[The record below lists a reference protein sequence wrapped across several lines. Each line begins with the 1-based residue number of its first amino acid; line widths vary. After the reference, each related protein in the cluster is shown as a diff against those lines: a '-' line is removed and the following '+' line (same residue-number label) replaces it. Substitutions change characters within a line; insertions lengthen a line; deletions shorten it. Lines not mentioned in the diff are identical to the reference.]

1 MAANTLCN
9 VIIHFKL
16 DTNNITKFHKKV
28 LWVILIN
35 RRDREQL
42 PRNIFA
48 AKDGWHYTFICKSA
62 IMVEALGR
70 LYSTPDMPLTNCMLK
85 FLHVFS

>member
-48 AKDGWHYTFICKSA
+48 AKDGCHYTFICKSA
-62 IMVEALGR
+62 IINGGREAL
-70 LYSTPDMPLTNCMLK
+70 
-85 FLHVFS
+85 